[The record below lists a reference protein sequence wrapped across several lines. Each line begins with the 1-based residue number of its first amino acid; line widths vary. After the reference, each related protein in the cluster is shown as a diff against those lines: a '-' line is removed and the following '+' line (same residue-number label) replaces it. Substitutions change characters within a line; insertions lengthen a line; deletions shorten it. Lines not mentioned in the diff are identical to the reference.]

1 MFLVLE
7 IERTAEDGG
16 TLTSTSVSFADK
28 LSADQFF
35 FITAAKAAKSDIPI
49 HSVVL
54 LNERGNLE
62 RIETFQHSVVEVTE

>member
-16 TLTSTSVSFADK
+16 TLTATPVSFADK

-62 RIETFQHSVVEVTE
+62 RIEMNEEATE